1 MNKLWTDPIVEEI
14 RQIRR
19 EHAARFGYDID
30 AIFEDLRRGQEEE
43 RKKGRPVISRP
54 AKTRQRIAAP
64 SAAPR
69 GRKT

>member
-19 EHAARFGYDID
+19 EHAARFGYDIE

-43 RKKGRPVISRP
+43 RKKGRRIISRP
-54 AKTRQRIAAP
+54 SKARRSVAAASKVAKK
-64 SAAPR
+64 
-69 GRKT
+69 RKV